1 MGVMRIFW
9 TYFPHRHLLFINDK
23 VYTMDE
29 KQILLALLIG
39 VVYIFKDK
47 PICGLIWRI
56 IATFF
61 IMLFLVLTANFV
73 KDEVKKWWQK

>member
-1 MGVMRIFW
+1 MTIEQLM
-9 TYFPHRHLLFINDK
+9 L
-23 VYTMDE
+23 
-29 KQILLALLIG
+29 LLIIV

-47 PICGLIWRI
+47 PICGLIWRT

-61 IMLFLVLTANFV
+61 IMLFLILTANFV